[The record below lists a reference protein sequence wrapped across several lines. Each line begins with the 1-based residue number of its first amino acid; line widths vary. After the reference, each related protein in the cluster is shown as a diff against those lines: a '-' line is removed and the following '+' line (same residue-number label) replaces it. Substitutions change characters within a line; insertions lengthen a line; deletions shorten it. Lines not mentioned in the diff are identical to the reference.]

1 MVVPICCLCSRQSV
15 VQDYPQLHNKF
26 KASLGAGWGETNN
39 SPRGNKLVSIILDV
53 SGLNY
58 QIRKVKTTFCCLQE
72 SCLIDKDTE
81 TERKSKYENQ
91 SVEQTPTKKQ
101 ASVIIL
107 TSDKITTTQNQM
119 RLKDHFTLIKRE
131 IYKEDMTICEI
142 PAWCLSKNTT
152 ANQ

>member
-1 MVVPICCLCSRQSV
+1 MFFLCPFFLQQLLDRALTDKPSLQPLEGLVLFCLLLFSFLDCVSRCS
-15 VQDYPQLHNKF
+15 PKINKF

-107 TSDKITTTQNQM
+107 TSDKITTTQN
-119 RLKDHFTLIKRE
+119 
-131 IYKEDMTICEI
+131 
-142 PAWCLSKNTT
+142 
-152 ANQ
+152 